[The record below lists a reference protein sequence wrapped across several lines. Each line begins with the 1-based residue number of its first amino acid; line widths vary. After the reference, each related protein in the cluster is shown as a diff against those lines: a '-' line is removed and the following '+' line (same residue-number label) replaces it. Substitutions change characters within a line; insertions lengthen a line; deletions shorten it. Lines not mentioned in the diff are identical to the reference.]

1 MMLGPCLSCSRRRCA
16 SDETGGSGMSFSF
29 RGHRNS
35 APCGGHGACGNS
47 LSLSCYGGVILTGFC
62 LVVFY
67 RDLTCTDMFGFA
79 QTHRLSTVPGSAEEK
94 LSTLV
99 MVKCVDLSE
108 DFFCR
113 LPYQGLGIY
122 CSFVISESP
131 CTINL

>member
-1 MMLGPCLSCSRRRCA
+1 MVLVCRALVEGVQVTRRGVPVCLFLFGA
-16 SDETGGSGMSFSF
+16 IVILHHVEVMVHAET
-29 RGHRNS
+29 
-35 APCGGHGACGNS
+35 
-47 LSLSCYGGVILTGFC
+47 LSLSCYGGVMLTGFC